1 MSDLNISISSL
12 PTTLTYDEAVEAAYR
27 EDLDWIEEK
36 LRARLSVL
44 IECDKQL
51 SNYIYKA
58 LRKRFKASGGPR
70 LRLLSGHPRAA
81 DPDNPMQN
89 NMTLPQRLLQEL
101 REAIYGAQNDGV
113 LAITHLDIL
122 TTTTRS
128 SLGMEAREAAAI
140 MYENPDL
147 VFLGFTDPTFE
158 LPSVI
163 EKVFAVKYSIIG
175 IARDKLKELIIQRE
189 ARKFGTESLNP
200 YAIYKFVSGLNA
212 VRLRQIMNQ
221 LETRVDY
228 DPSAPGSVDA
238 IYRDIRKLTLAG
250 DMEVPHVDLEKDIGG
265 YTKVKEKIRT
275 EILDLLSIK
284 EESRSSDEIKA
295 IEEIVPKGM
304 IFFGPPGTGKT
315 YFAKAIATALN
326 ATVSIVSGPELK
338 SKWVG
343 ESEENLRRV
352 FAQARKSAPS
362 IIIFDELDSFA
373 SARGTYTGSGV
384 EHSMVNQMLTEMDGF
399 RKEELVFVVGTTN
412 FDQSLD
418 PALLRPG
425 RFELSIEIPY
435 PDKDDRK
442 AIVEIYNKK
451 FSLEMDEE
459 MVDYIVQR
467 TGGYVDAPRGVRYSG
482 DHLYAVGRGLKR
494 EQLRKLK
501 EGNKLQ
507 ITRKEID
514 IVLGKR
520 DRNRPKLGKHE
531 ERTVAIHEA
540 GHAILAYVLP
550 HCPTVERVT
559 IASEEE
565 EYLGYVMHAV
575 SENQHVRTRSELSD
589 SICVA
594 LGGRQAEWMMLGE
607 VSSGC
612 WNDLQQAT
620 GVASMMVEQL
630 GMSEKMGLRVYRT
643 DQSERAQVVMKPR
656 DIAEITA
663 AEVDAEI
670 GAMVEAQRER
680 CDTLLR
686 QYRPEFE
693 ALIEILIEKKTLGLD
708 EMKEIFGGRDFKIKY
723 NDAEETKVAEVAQE
737 EAASE

>member
-1 MSDLNISISSL
+1 MSNELATRIDSL
-12 PTTLTYDEAVEAAYR
+12 PTQLSYDEAVEAAYR
-27 EDLDWIEEK
+27 EELDWIEEK

-51 SNYIYKA
+51 SNYVYKA

-81 DPDNPMQN
+81 DPDSPMQAN
-89 NMTLPQRLLQEL
+89 STLTQRLLDEL
-101 REAIYGAQNDGV
+101 REAIYGARADGV

-128 SLGMEAREAAAI
+128 SLNVETREAAAI

-147 VFLGFTDPTFE
+147 VFLGFTDPGFE
-158 LPSVI
+158 IPAVI
-163 EKVFAVKYSIIG
+163 EKVFTVKIDLIG
-175 IARDKLKELIIQRE
+175 IGRDKLPQLILQRE
-189 ARKFGTESLNP
+189 ARKFGVETFNP
-200 YAIYKFVSGLNA
+200 YNLYKYVSGLNA
-212 VRLRQIMNQ
+212 VRCRQILNQ
-221 LETRVDY
+221 LESRVDF
-228 DPSAPGSVDA
+228 DPNTPGSVDA
-238 IYRDIRKLTLAG
+238 IYRDIRKLTLVG
-250 DMEVPHVDLEKDIGG
+250 DLEVPRGNLDKDIGG
-265 YTKVKEKIRT
+265 YKKVKEKIKT
-275 EILDLLSIK
+275 EILELLMVK
-284 EESRSSDEIKA
+284 ESSSSAEEIRQ

-304 IFFGPPGTGKT
+304 IFEGPPGTGKT
-315 YFAKAIATALN
+315 FFAKAIATALN

-352 FAQARKSAPS
+352 FAQARKSAPA

-412 FDQSLD
+412 FAESLD

-425 RFELSIEIPY
+425 RFELVINIPY
-435 PDKDDRK
+435 PKKKDRE
-442 AIVEIYNKK
+442 AIITIYAKK
-451 FSLEMDEE
+451 FGLEIPEE
-459 MVDYIVQR
+459 VVKHLVQR
-467 TGGYVDAPRGVRYSG
+467 TQGFVDATRGIRYSG
-482 DHLYAVGRGLKR
+482 DHIYAIMRGLKR
-494 EQLRKLK
+494 ENLRRGGGKMVVSK
-501 EGNKLQ
+501 EDVEK
-507 ITRKEID
+507 
-514 IVLGKR
+514 VLGARQKKQR
-520 DRNRPKLGKHE
+520 SLSKS
-531 ERTVAIHEA
+531 ERHTVAVHEA

-565 EYLGYVMHAV
+565 DYLGYVMHAV
-575 SENQHVRTRSELSD
+575 SQNQHVRTRSELLD

-594 LGGRQAEWMMLGE
+594 LGGREAENMILGE

-630 GMSEKMGLRVYRT
+630 GMSEKMGVRTYRN
-643 DQSERAQVVMKPR
+643 DHAEGAQFVLKPR
-656 DIAEITA
+656 DIAETTA
-663 AEVDAEI
+663 AEVDVEI
-670 GAMVEAQRER
+670 RDIVEEQRER
-680 CDTLLR
+680 CVATLHEYRKEYDTLVEVL
-686 QYRPEFE
+686 
-693 ALIEILIEKKTLGLD
+693 LDKSTIGLD
-708 EMKEIFGGRDFKIKY
+708 EMKDIFGGKVFKADPPEDGKSK
-723 NDAEETKVAEVAQE
+723 DEEEDE
-737 EAASE
+737 D

>member
-1 MSDLNISISSL
+1 VSNELATRIDSL
-12 PTTLTYDEAVEAAYR
+12 PTQLSYDEAVEAAYR
-27 EDLDWIEEK
+27 EELDWIEEK

-51 SNYIYKA
+51 SNYVYKA

-81 DPDNPMQN
+81 DPDSPMQAN
-89 NMTLPQRLLQEL
+89 STLTQRLLDEL
-101 REAIYGAQNDGV
+101 REAIYGARADGV

-128 SLGMEAREAAAI
+128 SLNVETREAAAI

-147 VFLGFTDPTFE
+147 VFLGFTDPGFE
-158 LPSVI
+158 IPAVI
-163 EKVFAVKYSIIG
+163 EKVFTVKIDLIG
-175 IARDKLKELIIQRE
+175 IARDKVPQLILQRE
-189 ARKFGTESLNP
+189 ARKFGVETFNP
-200 YAIYKFVSGLNA
+200 YNLYKYVSGLNA
-212 VRLRQIMNQ
+212 VRCRQILNQ
-221 LETRVDY
+221 LESRVDF
-228 DPSAPGSVDA
+228 DPNTPGSVDA
-238 IYRDIRKLTLAG
+238 IYRDIRKLTLVG
-250 DMEVPHVDLEKDIGG
+250 DLEVPRVNLDKDIGG
-265 YTKVKEKIRT
+265 YKKVKDKIKT
-275 EILDLLSIK
+275 EILELLMVK
-284 EESRSSDEIKA
+284 ESSTSAEEIRS

-304 IFFGPPGTGKT
+304 IFEGPPGTGKT
-315 YFAKAIATALN
+315 FFAKAIATALN

-352 FAQARKSAPS
+352 FAQARKSAPA

-412 FDQSLD
+412 FAESLD

-425 RFELSIEIPY
+425 RFELVINIPY
-435 PDKDDRK
+435 PKKKDRE
-442 AIVEIYNKK
+442 AIIKIYAKK
-451 FSLEMDEE
+451 FNLEIPED
-459 MVDYIVQR
+459 VLKHLVQR
-467 TGGYVDAPRGVRYSG
+467 TQGFVDATRGIRYSG
-482 DHLYAVGRGLKR
+482 DHIYAIMRGLKR
-494 EQLRKLK
+494 ENLRRGGGEMIVTK
-501 EGNKLQ
+501 EDVEK
-507 ITRKEID
+507 
-514 IVLGKR
+514 VLGARQKKQR
-520 DRNRPKLGKHE
+520 SLSKSER
-531 ERTVAIHEA
+531 RTVAIHEA

-565 EYLGYVMHAV
+565 DYLGYVMHAV
-575 SENQHVRTRSELSD
+575 SQNQHVRTRSELLD

-594 LGGRQAEWMMLGE
+594 LGGREAENMILGE

-630 GMSEKMGLRVYRT
+630 GMSDKMGVRTYRN
-643 DQSERAQVVMKPR
+643 DHAEGAQFVLKPR
-656 DIAEITA
+656 DIAETTA
-663 AEVDAEI
+663 AEVDVEI
-670 GAMVEAQRER
+670 REIVEEQRQR
-680 CDTLLR
+680 CIDTLNEYR
-686 QYRPEFE
+686 EQYDNLVEV
-693 ALIEILIEKKTLGLD
+693 LLDKSTIGLD
-708 EMKEIFGGRDFKIKY
+708 EMKELFGGKVYKA
-723 NDAEETKVAEVAQE
+723 NPPEEDDKSKSDDDEDE
-737 EAASE
+737 D